1 MSRSPLRVLRVR
13 NFWPYFA
20 GNLCSNCGTWFQNIA
35 QAILVYR
42 LTHSTFLV
50 GVVNFAQFVG
60 VFVLAPWAGSAADRF
75 DRRRMVV
82 VTQIA
87 ATSVTALLA
96 ALQGTGRATTPV
108 VIGLALL
115 LGLTVAFAI
124 PAIQAMIPDLVEP
137 GDLAAAMALSS
148 LTFNL
153 ARAVG
158 PVLGALVVARLGI
171 AVAFGFNPLSYLGL
185 IAGLLAVRPR
195 QAPRRGGP
203 APRWRD
209 SLRMVRHDTALLA
222 LLGVVGAIS
231 LSQDAVSTLT
241 PGFSSEVFHR
251 ADTLTGLLVGAF
263 GAGSALAAATV
274 AGRARDPVRRLAP
287 GCLVMGLGML
297 GFGLAPALPFA
308 FGALAVGGFCFMV
321 TNTGATTALTLEVG
335 PEERGRVMAI
345 WSLCFLGTRPM
356 ASLADGALASAAGLR
371 PAAVAMTVPVVA
383 AAAAMAVLRARVA
396 RLRQVGIAPAVLA
409 EPPAAE
415 VPGAELP
422 GAEMPGAGPTK

>member
-1 MSRSPLRVLRVR
+1 MARGSRSRSPLRLLRAR

-60 VFVLAPWAGSAADRF
+60 VFLLAPWAGSAADRF
-75 DRRRMVV
+75 DRRRMLV

-108 VIGLALL
+108 VIGLALA
-115 LGLTVAFAI
+115 LGLTVAFAL
-124 PAIQAMIPDLVEP
+124 PAIQAMVPDLVDRE
-137 GDLAAAMALSS
+137 DLAAAMALSS

-158 PVLGALVVARLGI
+158 PVLGALVVARFGI
-171 AVAFGFNPLSYLGL
+171 AVAFGLNSLSYLGL

-195 QAPRRGGP
+195 QAPRRSGP

-222 LLGVVGAIS
+222 LLGVVAAIS
-231 LSQDAVSTLT
+231 VSQDPVSTLT
-241 PGFSSEVFHR
+241 PGFSSEIFHR

-263 GAGSALAAATV
+263 GGGSALAAVTV
-274 AGRARDPVRRLAP
+274 AGRTRDPVRRLAP

-308 FGALAVGGFCFMV
+308 FAALAVAGFCFMV
-321 TNTGATTALTLEVG
+321 TNTGATTALTLEVA
-335 PEERGRVMAI
+335 PDQRGRVMAM
-345 WSLCFLGTRPM
+345 WSLCFLGTRPL
-356 ASLADGALASAAGLR
+356 ASLADGALASAVGLR
-371 PAAVAMTVPVVA
+371 PAAVALTVPVLVA
-383 AAAAMAVLRARVA
+383 GAAMVVLRARVA
-396 RLRQVGIAPAVLA
+396 RLREVGVAPGVLA
-409 EPPAAE
+409 EPPAPE
-415 VPGAELP
+415 VPGVA
-422 GAEMPGAGPTK
+422 ATK